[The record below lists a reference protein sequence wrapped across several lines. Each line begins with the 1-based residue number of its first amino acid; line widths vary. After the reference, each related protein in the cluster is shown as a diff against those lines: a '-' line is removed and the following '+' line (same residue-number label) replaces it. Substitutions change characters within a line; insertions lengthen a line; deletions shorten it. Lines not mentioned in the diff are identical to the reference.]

1 MEHDHHCKPHRSAAP
16 SATPFLSA
24 STSTSTSTSTP
35 ILVSTTPTNQH
46 PAQQTILKSLIE
58 KTTKKGEGEGE
69 TAQQPPFKFIANS
82 TIIQHLGSPK
92 EPEKH
97 GRRGMHSAVGAYW
110 NNEKDGTFTHKW
122 EAADSKG
129 MDIVITI
136 TWVAL

>member
-1 MEHDHHCKPHRSAAP
+1 MAASSPLPTDELQRIASSACETAIGSAELYDHSKVAEWN
-16 SATPFLSA
+16 
-24 STSTSTSTSTP
+24 
-35 ILVSTTPTNQH
+35 TTII
-46 PAQQTILKSLIE
+46 QTILKSLIE